1 MKNLITSSKTAKI
14 RASGAFVSLNIE
26 NKLKVKYHIYVNI
39 KQEISSGLSEKWGLY
54 YNCYS
59 MLNMFGMHIVYKI

>member
-14 RASGAFVSLNIE
+14 RKSGALVSRNTE

-39 KQEISSGLSEKWGLY
+39 RQEISSSLSEKMGLT
-54 YNCYS
+54 
-59 MLNMFGMHIVYKI
+59 L

>member
-39 KQEISSGLSEKWGLY
+39 KQEISL
-54 YNCYS
+54 
-59 MLNMFGMHIVYKI
+59 VYLKNGAYIITVILC